1 MIMSEPLVS
10 RRRFAPGL
18 GLWLFTLAFLPLLL
32 GLGLWQLDRA
42 AQKQQLELQM
52 LERQQAP
59 ALSLNLLDHPRP
71 ANWQRL
77 SLKGHFDQ
85 QRIWLLDNRTRDGAA
100 GVEVLQAFR
109 DNNGQW
115 LLINRGW
122 TPWPDRRE
130 AIQVSTPEG
139 SQRLLAEALPDP
151 QAGFRLGDAKADSTG
166 WPRLITQINLAEL
179 SQQAGIPLADWR
191 ARLIEPSASAA
202 LRLDWPVLPMSS
214 SRHTGYAVQ
223 WFCLAGAL
231 LILFVWAGLRP
242 EPRGNNK
249 NDDEHDR

>member
-1 MIMSEPLVS
+1 MLMSEPLAS

-32 GLGLWQLDRA
+32 GLGFWQLDRA
-42 AQKQQLELQM
+42 TQKQQLEQQM
-52 LERQQAP
+52 QERRQAP
-59 ALSLNLLDHPRP
+59 ALSLNQLDHTRP

-77 SLKGHFDQ
+77 TLQGHFDQ

-109 DNNGQW
+109 DDNGQW

-122 TPWPDRRE
+122 APWPDRRE
-130 AIQVSTPEG
+130 AIQLSTPAG
-139 SQRLLAEALPDP
+139 SQQLAAEALPDP
-151 QAGFRLGDAKADSTG
+151 QAGFRLGDASASNNG
-166 WPRLITQINLAEL
+166 WPRLITQVSLAEL

-191 ARLIEPSASAA
+191 ARLTEPTAPAA
-202 LRLDWPVLPMSS
+202 LRLDWPALPMNS

-223 WFCLAGAL
+223 WLCLAGAL

-242 EPRGNNK
+242 ESRGNN
-249 NDDEHDR
+249 NNDEHDR

>member
-1 MIMSEPLVS
+1 MSETITQ

-18 GLWLFTLAFLPLLL
+18 GLWLFTLSLLPVLV
-32 GLGLWQLDRA
+32 GLGLWQFDRA
-42 AQKQQLELQM
+42 AQKQQQERQM
-52 LERQQAP
+52 QERQQAP
-59 ALSLNLLDHPRP
+59 ALSLSQLEQSRP

-77 SLKGHFDQ
+77 VLTGHFDR

-100 GVEVLQAFR
+100 GVEVLQAFQ
-109 DNNGQW
+109 DDSGQW

-122 TPWPDRRE
+122 MPWPDRRDV
-130 AIQVSTPEG
+130 IQVNTPSG
-139 SQRLLAEALPDP
+139 RQQLLAEALPTP
-151 QAGFRLGDAKADSTG
+151 GSGFRLGDAAAASAD

-179 SQQAGIPLADWR
+179 SQQAGLPLASWR

-202 LRLDWPVLPMSS
+202 LRLDWPDLPMSS

-231 LILFVWAGLRP
+231 FVLFVWAGLRP
-242 EPRGNNK
+242 ESRGNN
-249 NDDEHDR
+249 NNDEHDR

>member
-1 MIMSEPLVS
+1 MSERFAPQ
-10 RRRFAPGL
+10 RRFAPGL

-32 GLGLWQLDRA
+32 GLGVWQLDRA
-42 AQKQQLELQM
+42 TQKQQLEQQL

-59 ALSLNLLDHPRP
+59 ALSLNQLDHGRP

-77 SLKGHFDQ
+77 SLQGHFDQ
-85 QRIWLLDNRTRDGAA
+85 QRIWLLDNRTREGAA

-109 DNNGQW
+109 ADQGQW

-122 TPWPDRRE
+122 LPWPDRRD
-130 AIQVSTPEG
+130 AIQLATPAG
-139 SQRLLAEALPDP
+139 SQQLTVEVLPDP
-151 QAGFRLGDAKADSTG
+151 QDGFRLGDASASASG

-179 SQQAGIPLADWR
+179 RQQASIPLADWS
-191 ARLIEPSASAA
+191 ARLTEPAAPAA
-202 LRLDWPVLPMSS
+202 LRLDWPALPMSS

-231 LILFVWAGLRP
+231 VVMFVWAGLRP
-242 EPRGNNK
+242 EPRENN
-249 NDDEHDR
+249 NDAEHDR